1 METPWNLNFDLTQRV
16 GSKFKGPKKGNTD
29 TKWSVVGSNL
39 LWRTPKWLPESIG
52 PNTSEWACPLVALGM
67 ASGLDNLAVGSKEQ
81 FSLKNHNAV
90 LYNSTKLALTEQLLV
105 KLV

>member
-1 METPWNLNFDLTQRV
+1 MSWNFNFDHTQRV
-16 GSKFKGPKKGNTD
+16 GLKFKGPKKGNTD

-67 ASGLDNLAVGSKEQ
+67 ATGLDNLAVGSGTIFIEKSQ
-81 FSLKNHNAV
+81 CSSV
-90 LYNSTKLALTEQLLV
+90 
-105 KLV
+105 